1 MFEQSFVAMERRR
14 AWPVLASSAA
24 QLVVL
29 SGALLV
35 PLVWIE
41 AIPLLRNEAPPLPPP
56 RPPKGVKVVDAKR
69 FSAAPA
75 ARMPRLP
82 YAPPGHKYAPVG
94 MTLSDAEGGVE
105 GIGNLAQGVGPGMD
119 RLDPERWMTE
129 PAAPPPPPPPP
140 EKTAKAAAPT
150 RITVGGLV
158 IQSKLVHQIRPAYP
172 PLAKQARIQGQV
184 LLSAVISREGRIQEL
199 RLVSG
204 HPLLAP
210 AAMAAVRQW
219 LYSPTLLNGD
229 PVEVLT
235 TIEVNFT
242 LAP

>member
-1 MFEQSFVAMERRR
+1 MFEQSFVAVERRR
-14 AWPVLASSAA
+14 AWPVFASSAA

-29 SGALLV
+29 GGALLV

-41 AIPLLRNEAPPLPPP
+41 TIPLLRNEAPPLPPP
-56 RPPKGVKVVDAKR
+56 RRPQNVKLVDAKPFR
-69 FSAAPA
+69 GAPA
-75 ARMPRLP
+75 ARMPLLP
-82 YAPPGHKYAPVG
+82 YAPPGHKYTQAA
-94 MTLSDAEGGVE
+94 MTLEPVDIGTVDWGQSAE
-105 GIGNLAQGVGPGMD
+105 GIGQGMQGVRP
-119 RLDPERWMTE
+119 LVTLTE
-129 PAAPPPPPPPP
+129 PTPPPPPPATKPP
-140 EKTAKAAAPT
+140 QPAAAPT
-150 RITVGGLV
+150 RITIGGNV
-158 IQSKLVHQIRPAYP
+158 IQSKLIRMVKPTYP

-184 LLSAVISREGRIQEL
+184 LLSAVIGREGRIQEL

-210 AAMAAVRQW
+210 AAMVAVRQW

-242 LAP
+242 LAQ